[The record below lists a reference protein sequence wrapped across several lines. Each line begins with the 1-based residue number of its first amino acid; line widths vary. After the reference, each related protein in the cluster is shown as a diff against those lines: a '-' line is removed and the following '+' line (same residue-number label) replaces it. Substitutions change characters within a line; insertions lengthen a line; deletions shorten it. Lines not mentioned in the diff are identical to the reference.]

1 MTSRPPNDIEKKLLQ
16 TALTTTTHEITPNH
30 CEAVVPD
37 AAVRVDALN
46 YLLSVGLLK
55 ALKSS
60 QGTITAFRA
69 VSQDEYQLTQSLN
82 AEEKM
87 VLGLWTKHIKAKT
100 NLHQIAIDRCLKSLL
115 QKHLIKRVPS
125 VQHHTRRIYML
136 SNLEPS
142 VALTGG
148 PWYTDNELDTE
159 FIRLLRASCLQF
171 IRGKSYPRG
180 RCEGTRLLFPISS
193 PPGYPTSTDVQSFV
207 RKSRISTTDLSV
219 EHVEMLLDV
228 LVVDGQIEKIPS
240 FGTLTWSVYSL
251 DDPQDEDDDGQQS
264 LEKRKRKFEDEEE
277 CGGSVPRKRMKTVN
291 SNVDHRGALGD
302 HDDVIDTSTSSKQRP
317 STRAKGKRAVTTT
330 LSEVDSI
337 PSLSEATAVTTADV
351 DWGDVELGPHVYRA
365 VSGERFSFGCSQA
378 PCVRCPT
385 FTFCREGGPVNP
397 RDCIYYDAW
406 STAVP

>member
-1 MTSRPPNDIEKKLLQ
+1 
-16 TALTTTTHEITPNH
+16 
-30 CEAVVPD
+30 
-37 AAVRVDALN
+37 
-46 YLLSVGLLK
+46 
-55 ALKSS
+55 
-60 QGTITAFRA
+60 
-69 VSQDEYQLTQSLN
+69 
-82 AEEKM
+82 
-87 VLGLWTKHIKAKT
+87 
-100 NLHQIAIDRCLKSLL
+100 
-115 QKHLIKRVPS
+115 
-125 VQHHTRRIYML
+125 
-136 SNLEPS
+136 
-142 VALTGG
+142 
-148 PWYTDNELDTE
+148 
-159 FIRLLRASCLQF
+159 
-171 IRGKSYPRG
+171 
-180 RCEGTRLLFPISS
+180 
-193 PPGYPTSTDVQSFV
+193 
-207 RKSRISTTDLSV
+207 
-219 EHVEMLLDV
+219 MLLDV

-302 HDDVIDTSTSSKQRP
+302 HDDLIDTSTSSKQRP

-365 VSGERFSFGCSQA
+365 VSEERFSFGCSQA

-385 FTFCREGGPVNP
+385 FTSCREGGPVNP